1 MFKTVVTIE
10 WGDCDEAGIVF
21 YPNYWFDCAFQRLL
35 RSRGLSQREL
45 RRRFGAVTPIVQAHC
60 DFKAPARYDSEL
72 VMEVEVQPEGDR
84 RFRVSYH
91 LAVDGKDIGIGHE
104 VRAWATVD
112 TKGDLT
118 GTPVN
123 PAFLDLIRSESARQ
137 ETLWLR

>member
-1 MFKTVVTIE
+1 VFKTVVTIE
-10 WGDCDEAGIVF
+10 CGDCDAAGIVF
-21 YPNYWFDCAFQRLL
+21 YPNYFYWFDCAFQRLL

-45 RRRFGAVTPIVQAHC
+45 RKRFGAVTPIVQAHC

-91 LAVDGKDIGIGHE
+91 LAVDGKVIGIGHE
-104 VRAWATVD
+104 IRAWATVD
-112 TKGDLT
+112 SKGDLT

-123 PAFLDLIRSESARQ
+123 SAFLDLIRNDSAC
-137 ETLWLR
+137 